1 MGILSWIAGPG
12 GWIGDAIKSALTGP
26 IVQGAVDVY
35 KSKLAAANT
44 HEKLAAD
51 LAARELAVEQRE
63 RELAVQQNIA
73 DEGRWWT
80 AAPRAIAC
88 WAFAIFIAKCVVWDK
103 VLGLGS
109 TDPLTGSLDTWAGW
123 LMALW
128 FGGRSAEKVA
138 RIIARR

>member
-1 MGILSWIAGPG
+1 VIWTWLGNLIAGPVLG
-12 GWIGDAIKSALTGP
+12 K
-26 IVQGAVDVY
+26 AVEAY
-35 KSKLAAANT
+35 KANLESGNT
-44 HEKLAAD
+44 SDRIAAD
-51 LAARELAVEQRE
+51 LAARELTVEQRE

-88 WAFAIFIAKCVVWDK
+88 WSFAIFIVKCVVWDK

-109 TDPLTGSLDTWAGW
+109 TDPLQGDLQVWAGW

-128 FGGRSAEKVA
+128 FGGRSLEKIA
-138 RIIARR
+138 RILKR

>member
-1 MGILSWIAGPG
+1 MWEILANLFG
-12 GWIGDAIKSALTGP
+12 GP
-26 IVQGAVDVY
+26 IISGLIKAYQA
-35 KSKLAAANT
+35 KLTSENT
-44 HEKLAAD
+44 AEKIAAD
-51 LAARELAVEQRE
+51 LAGRELAVEQRE

-88 WAFAIFIAKCVVWDK
+88 WSFAIFIAKCVVWDK

-109 TDPLTGSLDTWAGW
+109 TDPLTGALDTWAGW

>member
-12 GWIGDAIKSALTGP
+12 GWIGDAIKTALTGP
-26 IVQGAVDVY
+26 LVQGAVDAY
-35 KSKLAAANT
+35 KSKLAAGNDQ
-44 HEKLAAD
+44 ERIAAD

-128 FGGRSAEKVA
+128 FGGRSLEKVA
-138 RIIARR
+138 RIIKRR

>member
-12 GWIGDAIKSALTGP
+12 GWIGDAIKTALTGP
-26 IVQGAVDVY
+26 LVQGAIDAY
-35 KSKLAAANT
+35 KSKLAAGNDQ
-44 HEKLAAD
+44 ERIAAD

-88 WAFAIFIAKCVVWDK
+88 WAFAMFIAKCVVWDK

>member
-12 GWIGDAIKSALTGP
+12 GWIGDAIKTALTGP
-26 IVQGAVDVY
+26 VVQGAVDAY
-35 KSKLAAANT
+35 KSKLAAGNDQ
-44 HEKLAAD
+44 ERIAAD

-63 RELAVQQNIA
+63 RELAVEQNIA

-138 RIIARR
+138 RIITRR

>member
-1 MGILSWIAGPG
+1 MKIEAHLIEIAAWRAELANILL
-12 GWIGDAIKSALTGP
+12 AI
-26 IVQGAVDVY
+26 
-35 KSKLAAANT
+35 
-44 HEKLAAD
+44 AAD

>member
-12 GWIGDAIKSALTGP
+12 GWIGDAIKTALTGP
-26 IVQGAVDVY
+26 LVQGAVDAY
-35 KSKLAAANT
+35 KSKLAAGNDR
-44 HEKLAAD
+44 ERIAAD

-138 RIIARR
+138 RIITRR

>member
-1 MGILSWIAGPG
+1 MIWTWLGNLIAGPVLG
-12 GWIGDAIKSALTGP
+12 K
-26 IVQGAVDVY
+26 AVEAY
-35 KSKLAAANT
+35 KANLESGNT
-44 HEKLAAD
+44 SDRIAAD

-88 WAFAIFIAKCVVWDK
+88 WSFAIFIVKCVVWDK

-109 TDPLTGSLDTWAGW
+109 TDPLQGDLQVWAGW

-128 FGGRSAEKVA
+128 FGGRSLEKIA
-138 RIIARR
+138 RIIKR